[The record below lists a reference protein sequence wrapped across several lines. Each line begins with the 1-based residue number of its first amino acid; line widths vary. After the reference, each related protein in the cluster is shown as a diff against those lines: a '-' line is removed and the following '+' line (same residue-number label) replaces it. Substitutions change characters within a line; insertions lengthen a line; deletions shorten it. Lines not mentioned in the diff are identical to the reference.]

1 MKLRISLMLLM
12 ILFAGCS
19 TLTLEPAKFDWP
31 LEAVVTPDDDGII
44 VVERYSIAVNIADLF
59 LKETENPNSFKGSE
73 VRFIRN
79 VDGYYFITSKGF
91 KSVYV
96 FEADN
101 GTLSQSGKILIT
113 ENGLNNPA
121 FNQRTPFIELIDG
134 NESYNLSDNEI
145 VKD

>member
-1 MKLRISLMLLM
+1 MKLRLSLLLMM

-19 TLTLEPAKFDWP
+19 SLTLEPAKFDWP
-31 LEAVVTPDDDGII
+31 LEAVVTPDDNGIVI
-44 VVERYSIAVNIADLF
+44 IERYSISVNIADLF
-59 LKETENPNSFKGSE
+59 LKETENPKSYKGSE

-79 VDGYYFITSKGF
+79 GDGYYFITSKGF

-96 FEADN
+96 FEAGD
-101 GTLSQSGKILIT
+101 GTLSQSGEIFIS

-121 FNQRTPFIELIDG
+121 FNQRTPYIELIDG
-134 NESYNLSDNEI
+134 NESYNLSDKEI